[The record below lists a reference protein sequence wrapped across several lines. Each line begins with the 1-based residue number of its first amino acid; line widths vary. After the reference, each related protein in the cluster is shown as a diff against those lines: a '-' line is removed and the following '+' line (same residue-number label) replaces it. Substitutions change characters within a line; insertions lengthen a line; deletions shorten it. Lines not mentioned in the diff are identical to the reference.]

1 MPFEFKKEIV
11 NNNTNKMADYDWSHW
26 EDIFSG
32 TPYYDQFLSIKNQYG
47 NNSPVENLVGAFT
60 GKNAENRYNHIMSME
75 QALLA
80 LQNTMFN
87 NGYNENQLQEQREY
101 DSPANQAKLMQ
112 DAGLNADLL
121 GVGSSGLSPNKADAM
136 PAGSVPQQEAANGL
150 KMFGDFISMASNAA
164 SFIID
169 AKSKGL
175 DNSLKGLALE
185 NALDDRVITDLS
197 RFAPE
202 MEEGDDLLP
211 AFKMEYNTGNKRLD
225 KRLNSRVSRFQDS
238 MPVRAARYRNRYDVD
253 SARKDLFDVRSSAGF
268 SDDDE
273 NFLDFVA
280 SEVANMQLEFLR
292 MQKSS
297 QTTGFSNDSQVQ
309 TFIDNILHSETDFMK
324 KVRERAEKGGPLANM
339 FLIWL
344 AKSSQPSTTDFID
357 SATNVVKS
365 FGNKSKKH

>member
-169 AKSKGL
+169 AKSKG
-175 DNSLKGLALE
+175 
-185 NALDDRVITDLS
+185 R
-197 RFAPE
+197 
-202 MEEGDDLLP
+202 
-211 AFKMEYNTGNKRLD
+211 
-225 KRLNSRVSRFQDS
+225 
-238 MPVRAARYRNRYDVD
+238 
-253 SARKDLFDVRSSAGF
+253 
-268 SDDDE
+268 
-273 NFLDFVA
+273 
-280 SEVANMQLEFLR
+280 
-292 MQKSS
+292 
-297 QTTGFSNDSQVQ
+297 
-309 TFIDNILHSETDFMK
+309 
-324 KVRERAEKGGPLANM
+324 
-339 FLIWL
+339 
-344 AKSSQPSTTDFID
+344 
-357 SATNVVKS
+357 
-365 FGNKSKKH
+365 